1 MQVRFGFP
9 ICLCLVTACAHTGG
23 GVGQLVADD
32 PVVMGHQIDAVP
44 TAGGVC
50 AFDTDSTTFRGAADE
65 QVRCLLA
72 PVLPLARLGPPLS
85 NLPPTLGA
93 LVGRPVAIKPEA
105 STAYFAAE
113 GLMADSLG
121 SPLSRTSGGFDA
133 LYFVI
138 HDTSS
143 PNFLTDPFPAD
154 LDGNRSI
161 NNLDRYR
168 SEQAAAH
175 VFVNRRGEVYV
186 GHDFATPWRATRL
199 ESRFAGS
206 AARGR
211 FIHIELIQPRR
222 TDPDLGQGND
232 AIAPAPGFSEAQY
245 RRLAQLYVLAS
256 LRGGTWLLPGF
267 HAVLDSGIPGGH
279 DDPQNF
285 DLGAFD
291 AALSRVISEIG
302 R

>member
-1 MQVRFGFP
+1 MQVRFGFLIVP
-9 ICLCLVTACAHTGG
+9 CFLMSCVGRGVGPDLVVGG
-23 GVGQLVADD
+23 GQI
-32 PVVMGHQIDAVP
+32 VMGHQADAVP

-50 AFDTDSTTFRGAADE
+50 AFDTRTMTFRGPADG

-72 PVLPLARLGPPLS
+72 PVFPLARLGSSLS
-85 NLPPTLGA
+85 ELPPTLDA
-93 LVGRPVAIKPEA
+93 LVGRPVAIEPGA
-105 STAYFAAE
+105 AAAYFAAE

-121 SPLSRTSGGFDA
+121 TPLSRTSGGLDA

-154 LDGNRSI
+154 IAGDRSI
-161 NNLDRYR
+161 NNLSRYH
-168 SEQAAAH
+168 SDQAAAH

-199 ESRFAGS
+199 ESRFAGN

-222 TDPDLGQGND
+222 SDPDLGQGND
-232 AIAPAPGFSEAQY
+232 ALAPAPGFSEAQY
-245 RRLAQLYVLAS
+245 RRLAQLYVVAS
-256 LRGGTWLLPGF
+256 VRSGTWLLPGF

-285 DLGAFD
+285 DLEAFD
-291 AALSRVISEIG
+291 AALGRVIGELG
-302 R
+302 G